1 MYDIGLN
8 LCSTQFEHDW
18 KDVLLNAEK
27 KGMTGA
33 ILTST
38 SVKSFYK
45 NLELIKHNPT
55 NISLHTTIGFHP
67 HNSNVDKKSFEELFL
82 LYEKHKE
89 HIVSVGETGLDYFR
103 HLVEEKKQKET
114 FLWHLDYSQEHN
126 LSLFLHER
134 EAFNDFY
141 DILSYSKNEQKK
153 VVHCFTGK
161 KEELKKYLD
170 IDCYIGITTWLCDH
184 RRNHDI
190 KEAIQYLPLDRML
203 IETDAPYLIPK
214 IPELKSVKRNEPQF
228 LHFLIDALS
237 KYLKLDRDFIIEK
250 TTENTQNFFHI
261 TPKINDD
268 LILDKKINHSN
279 I

>member
-8 LCSTQFEHDW
+8 LCSSQFEKDW
-18 KDVLLNAEK
+18 QEVLVRAKNQ
-27 KGMTGA
+27 GVTGA
-33 ILTST
+33 ILTTT

-55 NISLHTTIGFHP
+55 ELKLYTTIGFHP
-67 HNSNVDKKSFEELFL
+67 HNSNIDKKSFEELFL
-82 LYEKHKE
+82 LYEKYRDY
-89 HIVSVGETGLDYFR
+89 IVSVGETGLDYFR
-103 HLVEEKKQKET
+103 HLVDEKKQKET
-114 FLWHLDYSQEHN
+114 FLWHLDYAQEHK

-134 EAFNDFY
+134 GAFEDFY

-170 IDCYIGITTWLCDH
+170 LDCYIGITTWLCDH

-190 KEAIQYLPLDRML
+190 KEAIQYLPLDKML

-214 IPELKSVKRNEPQF
+214 NSQLKGVQRNEPQY

-237 KYLKLDRDFIIEK
+237 QYLKLDREYLIEK
-250 TTENTQNFFHI
+250 TTQNCHAFFHLHDKA
-261 TPKINDD
+261 TL
-268 LILDKKINHSN
+268 LIESDKKISAK